1 MTISKEREMEDK
13 THASFQEEL
22 RNALKED
29 SDIRTKVRD
38 MTLDS
43 LQNRRLDVTQ
53 IKEVVR
59 MITEGVSLGVEHRG
73 PEMKHALREAASG
86 MDDALKKAAEATHL
100 ALQQLTS
107 QAKDFSEQELK
118 QSLESLKSL
127 ESEFLSTMGKA
138 AETAGGKAK
147 EELAAIV
154 SHMRHTGTDT
164 GVQVRSTLES
174 FANRVTASAHE
185 GQATASQAAHELS
198 LRLTALAGGILAGMR
213 EGLRSKKD

>member
-1 MTISKEREMEDK
+1 MEDK
-13 THASFQEEL
+13 APASFQEEL

-29 SDIRTKVRD
+29 SNIRTKVRD
-38 MTLDS
+38 LTLDS
-43 LQNRRLDVTQ
+43 LQSRRLDVAQ

-73 PEMKHALREAASG
+73 TETKHALREAASG

-138 AETAGGKAK
+138 AEAAGGKAK
-147 EELAAIV
+147 EELAEIV
-154 SHMRHTGTDT
+154 SHMRHAGTDT
-164 GVQVRSTLES
+164 GSQVLSTLES
-174 FANRVTASAHE
+174 FGNRVAASTHDGKTTA
-185 GQATASQAAHELS
+185 GQAAHDLS